1 MSCGSRA
8 RGSFSPLAR
17 FTHTVWRIVKFFLR
31 LFWRLAWWQ
40 KLALAVLTPLVALN
54 LSVAFFGSSVV
65 SPLSPFFLE
74 EKWTALKAYARHRP
88 GCVLGGHPDSAQLA
102 ADAEARYGLPKGL
115 MQAVV
120 AVESEGRAHRI
131 SFAGAMGPAQ
141 LVPGTAAQLGVKD
154 PFDPE
159 EAIDGGARYLA
170 QMLQRT
176 GRVDLAVAAYNA
188 GPGAVQGQVPRN
200 GETEVYVAKV
210 LRAFR
215 ATP

>member
-1 MSCGSRA
+1 MWA
-8 RGSFSPLAR
+8 VVR
-17 FTHTVWRIVKFFLR
+17 FLLK

-40 KLALAVLTPLVALN
+40 KLAVLVCAPLAALN
-54 LSVAFFGSSVV
+54 VSVAFFGQSVV
-65 SPLSPFFLE
+65 FPLSPFFVPQ
-74 EKWTALKAYARHRP
+74 KWTALKTYAKHRP
-88 GCVLGGHPDSAQLA
+88 GCLLRGHGDLDALA
-102 ADAEARYGLPKGL
+102 AAAERRHGLPKGL
-115 MQAVV
+115 MRAVV
-120 AVESEGRAHRI
+120 QVESGGRAHRI

-170 QMLQRT
+170 QLLQRT

-188 GPGAVQGQVPRN
+188 GPGAVQGQVPKN
-200 GETEVYVAKV
+200 GETEFYVAKV
-210 LRAFR
+210 MRAFR